1 MQIEIFRISIINILI
16 YILIHKTL
24 QNIWPTSGG
33 NKKAKKTSDQFYFW
47 KVFCSSENVTQE
59 TSSVRVKR
67 DRIQVNDFQ
76 SGRQQLTPA
85 PVRNILPKNGIIMAK
100 KAEQIYPF
108 KLDNILSFFSCF
120 LLKTFSSEFSD
131 EYSPMA
137 AALCDAQTLR
147 RKISQISKRLTV
159 TITNNPFI
167 KKSVIFL
174 HFTLFFEGFHQQVS
188 LQANLLLLL
197 DDSCLQKTRSGTDLP
212 ETRVV

>member
-100 KAEQIYPF
+100 KAEQICPF
-108 KLDNILSFFSCF
+108 KLIFFPFSAVFCSKLFLPNFLMNIHPWLRPFV
-120 LLKTFSSEFSD
+120 
-131 EYSPMA
+131 
-137 AALCDAQTLR
+137 TLR
-147 RKISQISKRLTV
+147 CSDGKYCR
-159 TITNNPFI
+159 
-167 KKSVIFL
+167 
-174 HFTLFFEGFHQQVS
+174 
-188 LQANLLLLL
+188 
-197 DDSCLQKTRSGTDLP
+197 
-212 ETRVV
+212 